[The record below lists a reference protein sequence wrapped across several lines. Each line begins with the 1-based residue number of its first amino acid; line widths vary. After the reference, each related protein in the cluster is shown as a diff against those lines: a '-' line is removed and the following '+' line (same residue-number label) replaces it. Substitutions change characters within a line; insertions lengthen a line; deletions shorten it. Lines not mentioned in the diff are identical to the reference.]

1 MNGLRSTLLA
11 THRPSFQMIN
21 ESMVPVDS
29 DRTLQAYTPEKT
41 GFPVLYLIK

>member
-11 THRPSFQMIN
+11 IHRPSFQIIN
-21 ESMVPVDS
+21 ESVMPVNS
-29 DRTLQAYTPEKT
+29 NRTLQAYTPEKA